1 MLSNN
6 IDKLNQDAIFKNF
19 ITNAKLNESSIVF
32 TELGLLDKYFS
43 QTANERNVTKE
54 SIVSEIQQMLD
65 MELNN
70 SKSEKKKEA
79 INNLKEFLLSPKE
92 LQISAIPQNPL
103 QLQTIPGLF
112 FMDRDQLSEI
122 IDLKVTNIK

>member
-1 MLSNN
+1 
-6 IDKLNQDAIFKNF
+6 
-19 ITNAKLNESSIVF
+19 
-32 TELGLLDKYFS
+32 
-43 QTANERNVTKE
+43 
-54 SIVSEIQQMLD
+54 MLD
-65 MELNN
+65 IELNY

-92 LQISAIPQNPL
+92 LKISAIPQNPL

>member
-1 MLSNN
+1 
-6 IDKLNQDAIFKNF
+6 
-19 ITNAKLNESSIVF
+19 
-32 TELGLLDKYFS
+32 
-43 QTANERNVTKE
+43 
-54 SIVSEIQQMLD
+54 MLD

-112 FMDRDQLSEI
+112 FMDRDQLSEK